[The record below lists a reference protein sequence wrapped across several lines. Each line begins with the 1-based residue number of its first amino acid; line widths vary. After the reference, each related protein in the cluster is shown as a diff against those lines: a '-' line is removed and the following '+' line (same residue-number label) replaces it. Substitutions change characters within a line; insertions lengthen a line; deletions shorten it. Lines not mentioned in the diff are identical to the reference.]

1 VFTDQSLCRNK
12 QGARSENGFS
22 LIELL
27 VVILIIGILTAIA
40 IPSFLSSTSKA
51 TDAGAKEM
59 VRSAQIAAE
68 TVATDNNGSYEKVNA
83 AELHSEEPTVRIT
96 AGGGSSYISAVTSS
110 KTEYS
115 ITAKA
120 PTGDELTITRS
131 AEGVLTRTCT
141 SPTSKKGCMGG
152 EHSSW

>member
-1 VFTDQSLCRNK
+1 VFTESSTYNQQS
-12 QGARSENGFS
+12 ARSENGFS

-27 VVILIIGILTAIA
+27 VVMLIIGILAAIA

-51 TDAGAKEM
+51 TDAGAKEI
-59 VRSAQIAAE
+59 VGAAQVAAE
-68 TVATDNNGSYEKVNA
+68 AIATGNNGSYEAVNTT
-83 AELHSEEPTVRIT
+83 ELNSQEPLIRIT
-96 AGGGSSYISAVTSS
+96 PSTTQSYLSKVTSS

-120 PTGDELTITRS
+120 PTGDELTITRN
-131 AEGVLTRTCT
+131 AEGVIGRTCV
-141 SPTSKKGCMGG
+141 SPVSKKGCMAG

>member
-1 VFTDQSLCRNK
+1 MFKDQSLCRK
-12 QGARSENGFS
+12 QGAHSENGFS

-51 TDAGAKEM
+51 SDAGAKEM

-83 AELHSEEPTVRIT
+83 AELHSEEPAIRIT
-96 AGGGSSYISAVTSS
+96 AGGASSYISAVTAS
-110 KTEYS
+110 KTTYS

-120 PTGDELTITRS
+120 TTGDELTITRN
-131 AEGVLTRTCT
+131 AEGVLTRTCA
-141 SPTSKKGCMGG
+141 SPTSKKGCEGG